1 MFNVAAN
8 TDSKWNEWKRFRSWQ
23 ARFVRQIK
31 QLCFAASFS
40 FGPTREK
47 NWPPPRP
54 WWNFPHNNWPG
65 SANGSLHFVC
75 CCSDL
80 SLSFSSQ
87 LRWFYPAKVQLQFDF
102 WNRIQFPIEW
112 RVAGGDLLEQN
123 PLWVDHDHDHPSLIM
138 LLVMRRITRWW
149 LHIFVE
155 IEPNPQYKCWLLRKD
170 INTSPS
176 PPCEEITRIYYEA
189 RRKHREWQSE
199 KHNLEKHAWY
209 YTRAKTR
216 GIICSIM
223 NKGIIIKVVVL
234 VKILPQTPPNNHC
247 SKHGIF
253 LWTFDSKG
261 GFLTWADRWQ

>member
-40 FGPTREK
+40 FGPHQRKKLAPTPALMELSSQQLAWLCKWKPSPCLLLLR
-47 NWPPPRP
+47 
-54 WWNFPHNNWPG
+54 
-65 SANGSLHFVC
+65 
-75 CCSDL
+75 

-123 PLWVDHDHDHPSLIM
+123 PLWVDHDHDHPPLIM

-176 PPCEEITRIYYEA
+176 LVV
-189 RRKHREWQSE
+189 RK
-199 KHNLEKHAWY
+199 
-209 YTRAKTR
+209 
-216 GIICSIM
+216 
-223 NKGIIIKVVVL
+223 
-234 VKILPQTPPNNHC
+234 
-247 SKHGIF
+247 
-253 LWTFDSKG
+253 
-261 GFLTWADRWQ
+261 

>member
-1 MFNVAAN
+1 MKKCLTWRRTRIPNEMN
-8 TDSKWNEWKRFRSWQ
+8 GSDSGAGRRGSSGRSNNYVLLRVSHL
-23 ARFVRQIK
+23 APPEK
-31 QLCFAASFS
+31 
-40 FGPTREK
+40 K

-123 PLWVDHDHDHPSLIM
+123 PLWVDHDHDHPPLIM

-170 INTSPS
+170 INTSP
-176 PPCEEITRIYYEA
+176 YLVV
-189 RRKHREWQSE
+189 RK
-199 KHNLEKHAWY
+199 
-209 YTRAKTR
+209 
-216 GIICSIM
+216 
-223 NKGIIIKVVVL
+223 
-234 VKILPQTPPNNHC
+234 
-247 SKHGIF
+247 
-253 LWTFDSKG
+253 
-261 GFLTWADRWQ
+261 